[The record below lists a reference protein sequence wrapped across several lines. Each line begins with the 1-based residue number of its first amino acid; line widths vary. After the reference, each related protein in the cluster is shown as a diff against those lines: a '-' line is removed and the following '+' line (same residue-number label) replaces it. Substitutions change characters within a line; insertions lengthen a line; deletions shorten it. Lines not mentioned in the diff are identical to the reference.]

1 MRWIHLVSNKEAT
14 VLPNSYDHHR
24 RNPEGGKSGE
34 RAGPYLQNGVE
45 VADQVLN

>member
-1 MRWIHLVSNKEAT
+1 MSILLNI
-14 VLPNSYDHHR
+14 

-45 VADQVLN
+45 VR